1 MKGNKVV
8 RLMAIMVLLPMIVAH
23 LLGQVDMLSPSW
35 LWVTAFAGLM
45 GLQAT
50 YTGFCPGA
58 LIAKFSKDGQCCEGG
73 SCSSSQP
80 SNEKSVSSSC
90 CGDSAQPAKSSCC
103 GDDPKT
109 ESKCCGGD
117 TDCCSDEVEKAEQ
130 YQIKVLG
137 TGCANCKN
145 TYQQI
150 EKVCQKLGVNAELKK
165 VEDIAEIAKYG
176 VMTTP
181 SVVINEKI
189 VHSGGVPTAKM
200 VEAWFIKV

>member
-8 RLMAIMVLLPMIVAH
+8 RLMAIMVLLPMIIAH
-23 LLGQVDMLSPSW
+23 LLGQVDMLTPSW

-50 YTGFCPGA
+50 YTGFCPGS
-58 LIAKFSKDGQCCEGG
+58 LIAKFSKDGQCCESG
-73 SCSSSQP
+73 SCSTSQP
-80 SNEKSVSSSC
+80 AKKE
-90 CGDSAQPAKSSCC
+90 PAKSSCC
-103 GDDPKT
+103 GDSAKPQASGSCSDTPKK
-109 ESKCCGGD
+109 ES
-117 TDCCSDEVEKAEQ
+117 DCCADDSDCCNGAVEKAEL
-130 YQIKVLG
+130 YQVKVLG
-137 TGCANCKN
+137 TGCANCNN

-150 EKVCQKLGVNAELKK
+150 EKVANQQSLKIELQK

-181 SVVINEKI
+181 AVVVNEKV

-200 VEAWFIKV
+200 VEAWFK

>member
-58 LIAKFSKDGQCCEGG
+58 LIAKFSKDGRCCEGR

-80 SNEKSVSSSC
+80 AKERSVLSSC
-90 CGDSAQPAKSSCC
+90 CGDSAQTAKSNCC
-103 GDDPKT
+103 
-109 ESKCCGGD
+109 GD
-117 TDCCSDEVEKAEQ
+117 TDCCSGEVEKAEQ

-150 EKVCQKLGVNAELKK
+150 EKVCQKLGVNVELQK

-200 VEAWFIKV
+200 VEAWFK